1 EESKSKEEQER
12 ESEQRIKLLQKDLS
26 TIVTNTQIACDAKM
40 VLQRTLRGK
49 AQAKR
54 AAMLEN
60 DLISSQ
66 EKSDEILRRQFE
78 NFINQKG
85 VSEDLQKALKK
96 QQELYSTII
105 NDKKAII
112 NELLQALKLQDDNYA
127 STLRKNAEEVNVM
140 IARMEEQIKLMT
152 KVYREEL
159 AQIESRH
166 RQEISILLTKD
177 KEELDRELKKLW
189 DEELERLDE
198 RRKKLEEYKRE
209 VHEIGQES
217 NHVFNA
223 LDYERCLRILAQER
237 EQKKV
242 QNSNLP
248 LKMKRHL
255 YMEKEEILLTTF
267 RSIKGRITREAR
279 EIEKL
284 KNIYIDHQKKFAK
297 QSIALT
303 DYSHYTQK
311 HERIKNQVKCRHFA
325 ITDAKRFEEVW
336 LMIEEEVKHLAQRA
350 LAIDSVISQQLYGSP
365 EQQPDLNQLLLS
377 SPFRPWKTRT
387 EIVQTQFPPVESP
400 AESHTEILDTTEST
414 EEELAFIDSSPE
426 GEKLDEETQEE
437 LRELLCDETDF
448 LIEAKIL
455 KLLAPLV
462 TQEQTGV
469 KLGSILYTLGIDE
482 RDLPKLMDFL
492 DSHSASVT
500 STSLDLIH
508 PNHVLRALKSFLE
521 QQSFRELF
529 VRKRSGSLAAA
540 KMTDIFK
547 TLSHM
552 LDLGQSKINCLVEE
566 SPLTGPVRKRMESVI
581 VMLHCL
587 ISTWTMTSSA
597 QELSRLWLAHAR
609 DSSGDEAYW
618 NSLGN
623 IIPEDRVKLW
633 DSTLR
638 MLKQYHGV
646 LTDVSQLTQ
655 EQERLKDENTELR

>member
-1 EESKSKEEQER
+1 MEGKEESKSKEEQER

-311 HERIKNQVKCRHFA
+311 HERIKNQVKHFA

-492 DSHSASVT
+492 VSYTDQQNEQTGDSHSASVT

-521 QQSFRELF
+521 QQSFR
-529 VRKRSGSLAAA
+529 
-540 KMTDIFK
+540 
-547 TLSHM
+547 
-552 LDLGQSKINCLVEE
+552 
-566 SPLTGPVRKRMESVI
+566 
-581 VMLHCL
+581 
-587 ISTWTMTSSA
+587 TSSA

-655 EQERLKDENTELR
+655 EQERLKDENTELRLEIDNYLRK

>member
-1 EESKSKEEQER
+1 
-12 ESEQRIKLLQKDLS
+12 
-26 TIVTNTQIACDAKM
+26 QIACDAKM

-140 IARMEEQIKLMT
+140 IARMEDQIKLMT

-159 AQIESRH
+159 AQIEVGPSSDRSSFEWFGE
-166 RQEISILLTKD
+166 RPRERTEKNPEQQLTP
-177 KEELDRELKKLW
+177 E
-189 DEELERLDE
+189 DEKTLVL
-198 RRKKLEEYKRE
+198 
-209 VHEIGQES
+209 G
-217 NHVFNA
+217 
-223 LDYERCLRILAQER
+223 
-237 EQKKV
+237 
-242 QNSNLP
+242 
-248 LKMKRHL
+248 
-255 YMEKEEILLTTF
+255 
-267 RSIKGRITREAR
+267 KGRNTSYHIQKYQRQDHQVAQLLSHAETYVAPAAIHRLVCVSREAR

-311 HERIKNQVKCRHFA
+311 HFA
-325 ITDAKRFEEVW
+325 ITDAKHFEEVW

-365 EQQPDLNQLLLS
+365 EQQTDLNLLLLS

-400 AESHTEILDTTEST
+400 AESSIEILDTTEST
-414 EEELAFIDSSPE
+414 EEELAFINSSPEWE

-437 LRELLCDETDF
+437 LRELL
-448 LIEAKIL
+448 
-455 KLLAPLV
+455 
-462 TQEQTGV
+462 
-469 KLGSILYTLGIDE
+469 
-482 RDLPKLMDFL
+482 
-492 DSHSASVT
+492 
-500 STSLDLIH
+500 
-508 PNHVLRALKSFLE
+508 
-521 QQSFRELF
+521 
-529 VRKRSGSLAAA
+529 
-540 KMTDIFK
+540 
-547 TLSHM
+547 
-552 LDLGQSKINCLVEE
+552 
-566 SPLTGPVRKRMESVI
+566 
-581 VMLHCL
+581 
-587 ISTWTMTSSA
+587 
-597 QELSRLWLAHAR
+597 LWLAHAR

-623 IIPEDRVKLW
+623 IIAEERVKLW

-638 MLKQYHGV
+638 TLKKH
-646 LTDVSQLTQ
+646 VSVT
-655 EQERLKDENTELR
+655 KNFAGMCFCVF

>member
-1 EESKSKEEQER
+1 
-12 ESEQRIKLLQKDLS
+12 
-26 TIVTNTQIACDAKM
+26 QIACDAKM

-140 IARMEEQIKLMT
+140 IARMEDQIKLMT

-159 AQIESRH
+159 AQIEVGPSFYDLTCGL
-166 RQEISILLTKD
+166 SGPLLCFAGP
-177 KEELDRELKKLW
+177 RERTEKSPEQQLTPE
-189 DEELERLDE
+189 DEKTL
-198 RRKKLEEYKRE
+198 
-209 VHEIGQES
+209 VHG
-217 NHVFNA
+217 
-223 LDYERCLRILAQER
+223 
-237 EQKKV
+237 
-242 QNSNLP
+242 
-248 LKMKRHL
+248 
-255 YMEKEEILLTTF
+255 
-267 RSIKGRITREAR
+267 KGRNTSYHIQKYQRQDHQVARLLSHAETYVAPAAIRRLVCVSREAR

-311 HERIKNQVKCRHFA
+311 HERIKNQVKHFA
-325 ITDAKRFEEVW
+325 ITDAKHFEEVW

-365 EQQPDLNQLLLS
+365 EQQP
-377 SPFRPWKTRT
+377 
-387 EIVQTQFPPVESP
+387 
-400 AESHTEILDTTEST
+400 ST

-437 LRELLCDETDF
+437 LRELLCDETVGYQF
-448 LIEAKIL
+448 
-455 KLLAPLV
+455 
-462 TQEQTGV
+462 
-469 KLGSILYTLGIDE
+469 
-482 RDLPKLMDFL
+482 
-492 DSHSASVT
+492 
-500 STSLDLIH
+500 
-508 PNHVLRALKSFLE
+508 SFYDGKKKKKKKKRE
-521 QQSFRELF
+521 KKRNAVIFMVSFR
-529 VRKRSGSLAAA
+529 
-540 KMTDIFK
+540 
-547 TLSHM
+547 
-552 LDLGQSKINCLVEE
+552 
-566 SPLTGPVRKRMESVI
+566 
-581 VMLHCL
+581 
-587 ISTWTMTSSA
+587 TSSA

-638 MLKQYHGV
+638 MLKQY
-646 LTDVSQLTQ
+646 Q
-655 EQERLKDENTELR
+655 

>member
-1 EESKSKEEQER
+1 MEGKEESKSKEEQER

-311 HERIKNQVKCRHFA
+311 HERIKNQVKHFA

-437 LRELLCDETDF
+437 LRELLCNETDF

-492 DSHSASVT
+492 VSYTDQQNEQTGDSHSASVT

-521 QQSFRELF
+521 QQSFR
-529 VRKRSGSLAAA
+529 
-540 KMTDIFK
+540 
-547 TLSHM
+547 
-552 LDLGQSKINCLVEE
+552 
-566 SPLTGPVRKRMESVI
+566 
-581 VMLHCL
+581 
-587 ISTWTMTSSA
+587 TSSA

-655 EQERLKDENTELR
+655 EQERLKDENTELRLEIDNYLRK

>member
-1 EESKSKEEQER
+1 MEGKEESKSKEEQER

-140 IARMEEQIKLMT
+140 IARMEDQIKLMT

-311 HERIKNQVKCRHFA
+311 HERIKNQVKHFA
-325 ITDAKRFEEVW
+325 ITDAKHFEE
-336 LMIEEEVKHLAQRA
+336 
-350 LAIDSVISQQLYGSP
+350 LYGSP
-365 EQQPDLNQLLLS
+365 EQQPVLNQLLLS

-492 DSHSASVT
+492 VSYTDQQNEQTGDSHSASVT

-521 QQSFRELF
+521 QQSFR
-529 VRKRSGSLAAA
+529 
-540 KMTDIFK
+540 
-547 TLSHM
+547 
-552 LDLGQSKINCLVEE
+552 
-566 SPLTGPVRKRMESVI
+566 
-581 VMLHCL
+581 
-587 ISTWTMTSSA
+587 TSSA

-655 EQERLKDENTELR
+655 EQERLKDENTELRLEIDNYLRK

>member
-1 EESKSKEEQER
+1 MEGKEGSKSKEEQER

-140 IARMEEQIKLMT
+140 IARMEDQIKLMT

-189 DEELERLDE
+189 DEELERLEE

-223 LDYERCLRILAQER
+223 LDYERCMRILGQER
-237 EQKKV
+237 EQKKI

-255 YMEKEEILLTTF
+255 YLEKEEILLTTF

-311 HERIKNQVKCRHFA
+311 HERIKSQVKHFA
-325 ITDAKRFEEVW
+325 ITDAKHFEE
-336 LMIEEEVKHLAQRA
+336 
-350 LAIDSVISQQLYGSP
+350 LYGSP
-365 EQQPDLNQLLLS
+365 EQQTDLNLLLLS

-400 AESHTEILDTTEST
+400 AESSIEILDTTEST
-414 EEELAFIDSSPE
+414 EEELAFINSSPEWE

-437 LRELLCDETDF
+437 LRELLCNETDF

-492 DSHSASVT
+492 VRYTDQQNEQTRDSHSASMT
-500 STSLDLIH
+500 GTSLDLIH

-521 QQSFRELF
+521 QQSFR
-529 VRKRSGSLAAA
+529 
-540 KMTDIFK
+540 
-547 TLSHM
+547 
-552 LDLGQSKINCLVEE
+552 
-566 SPLTGPVRKRMESVI
+566 
-581 VMLHCL
+581 
-587 ISTWTMTSSA
+587 TSSA

-623 IIPEDRVKLW
+623 IIAEERVKLW

-638 MLKQYHGV
+638 TLKQYHAV
-646 LTDVSQLTQ
+646 LTDVSQLTK
-655 EQERLKDENTELR
+655 EQERLKDENAELRLEIDNYLKK

>member
-1 EESKSKEEQER
+1 MEGKEGSKSKEEQER

-140 IARMEEQIKLMT
+140 IARMEDQIKLMT

-189 DEELERLDE
+189 DEELERLEE

-223 LDYERCLRILAQER
+223 LDYERCMRILGQER
-237 EQKKV
+237 EQKKI

-255 YMEKEEILLTTF
+255 YLEKEEILLTTF

-311 HERIKNQVKCRHFA
+311 HERIKSQVKHFA
-325 ITDAKRFEEVW
+325 ITDAKHFEEVW

-365 EQQPDLNQLLLS
+365 EQQTDLNLLLLS

-400 AESHTEILDTTEST
+400 AESSIEILDTTEST
-414 EEELAFIDSSPE
+414 EEELAFINSSPEWE

-437 LRELLCDETDF
+437 LRELLCNETDF

-492 DSHSASVT
+492 VRYTDQQNEQTRDSHSASMT
-500 STSLDLIH
+500 GTSLDLIH

-521 QQSFRELF
+521 QQSFR
-529 VRKRSGSLAAA
+529 
-540 KMTDIFK
+540 
-547 TLSHM
+547 
-552 LDLGQSKINCLVEE
+552 
-566 SPLTGPVRKRMESVI
+566 
-581 VMLHCL
+581 
-587 ISTWTMTSSA
+587 TSSA

-623 IIPEDRVKLW
+623 IIAEERVKLW

-638 MLKQYHGV
+638 TLKQYHAV
-646 LTDVSQLTQ
+646 LTDVSQLTK
-655 EQERLKDENTELR
+655 EQERLKDENAELRLEIDNYLKK